1 MSDATVTV
9 VGRLTAKPTY
19 GQTKNHDVFANFD
32 VAVNHGYY
40 DRERQ
45 MYIETGASFFSVST
59 FRNLAINVIES
70 LERGTPVV
78 VQGRLRLVKW
88 ESNDKQGMTARI
100 EANAVGPDLNW
111 GQADYTNIKRPR
123 LDGDDPMDD
132 PNVLEATPSDPE
144 GLDSEPPE
152 DLEEDVDESAERIPA
167 VLSA

>member
-19 GQTKNHDVFANFD
+19 GHTKNNDVFANFD

-40 DRERQ
+40 DRERK

-59 FRNLAINVIES
+59 FRNLAINAIES
-70 LERGTPVV
+70 LERGTPVI

-100 EANAVGPDLNW
+100 EANSVGPDLNW

-123 LDGDDPMDD
+123 LEGDDPMDD
-132 PNVLEATPSDPE
+132 PNVLGATPGDPQ
-144 GLDSEPPE
+144 GFDSEPPE
-152 DLEEDVDESAERIPA
+152 DLDEDVDEAAERIPA